1 VIIGRNANEEGPMVE
16 PRVYAW
22 LVADRLAVAERP
34 GGGGRS
40 HRITRRTAEL
50 EWWSVHGVTSI
61 VSGMRTR
68 HGLLEAALAGFRV
81 CWHPLTEPDP
91 SAREVPALADRALAE
106 MDRGDGAVLVHVD
119 RPGEWLAGVDAALRL
134 ALGLARTRGDALAQ
148 AAGDGLPVGEVSRSL
163 IAATTRRAPA
173 GVA

>member
-1 VIIGRNANEEGPMVE
+1 MVE

-40 HRITRRTAEL
+40 HRIARRTAEL
-50 EWWSVHGVTSI
+50 DWWNAHGVTSI

-81 CWHPLTEPDP
+81 CWHPLIEPDQ
-91 SAREVPALADRALAE
+91 SAREVPALVDRALAE
-106 MDRGDGAVLVHVD
+106 MDRGEGAVLVHVD

-148 AAGDGLPVGEVSRSL
+148 AAGDGLPVGDLSRSL
-163 IAATTRRAPA
+163 IAAATRRRAA
-173 GVA
+173 TATA

>member
-1 VIIGRNANEEGPMVE
+1 MIE

-22 LVADRLAVAERP
+22 LVPERLAVAERP

-40 HRITRRTAEL
+40 HRIARRTAEL
-50 EWWSVHGVTSI
+50 EWWHAHEVTSI

-68 HGLLEAALAGFRV
+68 HGLLEAALSGFRV
-81 CWHPLTEPDP
+81 RWHPLVEPDQ
-91 SAREVPALADRALAE
+91 AMRELAALVDTVQVE
-106 MDRGDGAVLVHVD
+106 MDRREGAVLVHVD

-148 AAGDGLPVGEVSRSL
+148 AAGDGLPVGDVARLL
-163 IAATTRRAPA
+163 IAGTARRRA
-173 GVA
+173 VAAA

>member
-1 VIIGRNANEEGPMVE
+1 MVE

-40 HRITRRTAEL
+40 HRIRRRTAEL
-50 EWWSVHGVTSI
+50 DWWSAHGATSI

-68 HGLLEAALAGFRV
+68 HGLLEAALGGFRV
-81 CWHPLTEPDP
+81 RWHPLIESDQ
-91 SAREVPALADRALAE
+91 SAREVPALVDGVLAE
-106 MDRGDGAVLVHVD
+106 MDRGEGAVLVHVD

-134 ALGLARTRGDALAQ
+134 ALGLARTRAEALAG
-148 AAGDGLPVGEVSRSL
+148 AAGDGLPVGELARSL
-163 IAATTRRAPA
+163 IAGAVRRRAAAAP
-173 GVA
+173 